1 MLQLHQ
7 QQARA
12 GGAPADVDQI
22 LAPFGLA
29 GLSSAPGFEFAPSSK
44 SSSWSD
50 SDDNQLADLQAELDA
65 ELERLASDD
74 GGSAAAA
81 AALSDGQKSLDA
93 ETLAKAL
100 LEAQDELLEREL
112 EEALAEERASDAL
125 EADEDDEEDE
135 SDADEELSEWEELEV
150 EVEGGGA
157 ANSTRRVKG
166 RHGRLANKVRTLR
179 RAVEMRREAQG
190 DDGLRPVTSRSA
202 RQASLF
208 LFP

>member
-1 MLQLHQ
+1 VLQLHQ

-44 SSSWSD
+44 SSSESG
-50 SDDNQLADLQAELDA
+50 SDDDQLADLQAELDA

-93 ETLAKAL
+93 ETLAKLMPGIISGAFWL
-100 LEAQDELLEREL
+100 SKIGEREHRL
-112 EEALAEERASDAL
+112 VYYRCSQC
-125 EADEDDEEDE
+125 EDQH
-135 SDADEELSEWEELEV
+135 EELVSELGDLQV
-150 EVEGGGA
+150 QKNLA
-157 ANSTRRVKG
+157 AAAGFKFVC
-166 RHGRLANKVRTLR
+166 
-179 RAVEMRREAQG
+179 EDCE
-190 DDGLRPVTSRSA
+190 
-202 RQASLF
+202 
-208 LFP
+208 